1 MSEAPQPLPE
11 RGEGGRFLPRAEAP
25 QRSQERQR
33 LAEAIEHLGAA
44 RRRLA
49 RAREA
54 FTRLNLYGPDS
65 PDRVKERAERAL
77 AEAKERAPRMM
88 VEQLLGT
95 ATAEAEL
102 SVEAAEETLRVATQA
117 AEAAARARA
126 LLEEE
131 QRVAEADISE
141 AAIRRDVALSAV
153 VQSSAELA
161 AVCDRFRA
169 AQQSFWDMTWLLS
182 AVGVHR
188 LPQAFRSWDGV
199 RHGVDRG
206 AGKPWRAAITALE
219 VDPDAALPG
228 E

>member
-49 RAREA
+49 RARDA

-95 ATAEAEL
+95 AT
-102 SVEAAEETLRVATQA
+102 

-199 RHGVDRG
+199 RHGIDRG
-206 AGKPWRAAITALE
+206 AGKPWRTAITTLE
-219 VDPDAALPG
+219 VDPDAALPST
-228 E
+228 

>member
-1 MSEAPQPLPE
+1 M
-11 RGEGGRFLPRAEAP
+11 P
-25 QRSQERQR
+25 QRSQERTK
-33 LAEAIEHLGAA
+33 LAEAIEQLA
-44 RRRLA
+44 RARDRLA
-49 RAREA
+49 RAKKA
-54 FTRLNLYGPDS
+54 FTRLSLHGPDS
-65 PDRVKERAERAL
+65 VDRQKELAERAL
-77 AEAKERAPRMM
+77 AATKERAPRMM

-131 QRVAEADISE
+131 QRVAEVSIEE
-141 AAIRRDVALSAV
+141 AIVRRDMALSAV
-153 VQSSAELA
+153 VQSSAEIA
-161 AVCDRFRA
+161 AACDRFRA
-169 AQQSFWDMTWLLS
+169 AQQNFWDMTWLLS
-182 AVGVHR
+182 SIGVHR